1 VSDRVLTIP
10 NAVSLLR
17 LAAVPLFLW
26 LLFGADDPAAAG
38 WLLGGIGATDWVDGY
53 LARRL
58 GQVSAVGKVLD
69 PVADRAAIFAAV
81 VGGWIAGVLPWP
93 VALLLVVR
101 ESVVA
106 VGAAYAAS
114 RHHIRLDVR
123 VLGKVATFGLYT
135 AIGSFYIAKGTGHPF
150 FTWAAWIVVVPN
162 LILYYAVVVQY
173 FIDMRRMLRSAGQV
187 AST

>member
-1 VSDRVLTIP
+1 VSNRVLTIP
-10 NAVSLLR
+10 NAVSLVR

-26 LLFGADDPAAAG
+26 LLFAADDPAAAG

-58 GQVSAVGKVLD
+58 GQVSEVGKVLD

-81 VGGWIAGVLPWP
+81 VGGWVAGVLPWP

-106 VGAAYAAS
+106 LGAAYAAA
-114 RHHIRLDVR
+114 RYRVTLDVR
-123 VLGKVATFGLYT
+123 FVGKVATFGLYT
-135 AIGSFYIAKGTGHPF
+135 AIGSFYIYKGTGRPF
-150 FTWAAWIVVVPN
+150 FIWAAWIIVVPN

-173 FIDMRRMLRSAGQV
+173 FTDMRRMIRSAGQLTS
-187 AST
+187 A